1 MKIRLSLVLL
11 VLLLFAVVWGVAV
24 VGGYAATD
32 VQRNEEIAR
41 AVALDGL
48 RLG

>member
-24 VGGYAATD
+24 VGGYAHGTMSAG
-32 VQRNEEIAR
+32 VR
-41 AVALDGL
+41 
-48 RLG
+48 